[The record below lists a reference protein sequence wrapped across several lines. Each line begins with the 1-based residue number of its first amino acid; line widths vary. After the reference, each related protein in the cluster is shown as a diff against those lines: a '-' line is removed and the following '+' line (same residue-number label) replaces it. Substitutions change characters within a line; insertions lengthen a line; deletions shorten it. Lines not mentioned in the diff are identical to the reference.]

1 MQQSTHAVEPGHCL
15 PVPNAHIL
23 TIGLQ
28 QSGNQRGIALS
39 ETYQL
44 FKSDTCGFC
53 HRVRAYVAQLGMDL
67 PVRDIHAEAEAFR
80 ELLQGGGRSM
90 VPCLRIERGT
100 GDGTEVEW
108 MYESMDIMRY
118 LGSRQ
123 ADQ

>member
-1 MQQSTHAVEPGHCL
+1 
-15 PVPNAHIL
+15 
-23 TIGLQ
+23 
-28 QSGNQRGIALS
+28 
-39 ETYQL
+39 
-44 FKSDTCGFC
+44 
-53 HRVRAYVAQLGMDL
+53 
-67 PVRDIHAEAEAFR
+67 
-80 ELLQGGGRSM
+80 

>member
-1 MQQSTHAVEPGHCL
+1 VRFGHCL
-15 PVPNAHIL
+15 PMSDRLVLWTGARPPENE
-23 TIGLQ
+23 
-28 QSGNQRGIALS
+28 RGSDLS

-53 HRVRAYVAQLGMDL
+53 HRVRAYVAQLGMEM
-67 PVRDIHAEAEAFR
+67 PVRDIHTEAEAFR

-100 GDGTEVEW
+100 GDGAEVEW

>member
-1 MQQSTHAVEPGHCL
+1 M
-15 PVPNAHIL
+15 
-23 TIGLQ
+23 
-28 QSGNQRGIALS
+28 S

-44 FKSDTCGFC
+44 FKSDTCWFC
-53 HRVRAYVAQLGMDL
+53 HRVLAYVAQLGMDL
-67 PVRDIHAEAEAFR
+67 PVRDIHTEAEAFR

-90 VPCLRIERGT
+90 VHCLRIERGT
-100 GDGTEVEW
+100 GDGAEVEW